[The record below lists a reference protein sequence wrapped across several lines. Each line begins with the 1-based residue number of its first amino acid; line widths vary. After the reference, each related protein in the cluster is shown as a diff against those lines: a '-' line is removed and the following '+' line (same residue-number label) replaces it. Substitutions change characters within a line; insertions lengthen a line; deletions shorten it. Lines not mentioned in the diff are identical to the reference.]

1 MDTYVQKANHLTH
14 LQNIVT
20 CIPSILHSN
29 IPPLCSFMQLLQ
41 TKSCNRGVDTD
52 NVTWMCNSHNHPFH
66 DLGGNIDL
74 SSQLMIYETQTSR
87 FNVRHDGQKK
97 HEIMQNDTP
106 TLNNQPGSSCQV
118 TLKLTDHCSVVCNS
132 LLYYVSKWLV
142 LKNHQYSLGRGTSRN
157 YVHTFFE

>member
-14 LQNIVT
+14 LHNISN
-20 CIPSILHSN
+20 IPSILHSN

-97 HEIMQNDTP
+97 HEIMQNDT
-106 TLNNQPGSSCQV
+106 LQLQPAGSCQV

-132 LLYYVSKWLV
+132 AVSKWLV
-142 LKNHQYSLGRGTSRN
+142 LKKYHQLVGVGQLVIT
-157 YVHTFFE
+157 HLECCHI

>member
-1 MDTYVQKANHLTH
+1 MYKKPIIWPISITY
-14 LQNIVT
+14 
-20 CIPSILHSN
+20 IPIFL
-29 IPPLCSFMQLLQ
+29 SFMQLCAVQ
-41 TKSCNRGVDTD
+41 SSPKHAKGVGTD

-97 HEIMQNDTP
+97 HEIMQNDT
-106 TLNNQPGSSCQV
+106 LQLQPAGSCQV

-132 LLYYVSKWLV
+132 AVSKWLV
-142 LKNHQYSLGRGTSRN
+142 LKKYHQLVGVGQLVIT
-157 YVHTFFE
+157 HLECCHI